1 MNIRGRCNASPLY
14 PARVM
19 LSGQKFTGNP
29 APPQAPESAP
39 LPGGTITAME
49 PSPTPPPPP
58 TPARVFDESTLRPA
72 PPGSLPGSPVILFDG
87 LCNLCNSAVAWIVDH
102 DRRDRGRGRFR
113 FASLQSAIAR
123 ELLSKAGA
131 AQGGATSDGKP
142 SPLPLSRRE
151 RGEEQNAAVPDSI
164 VLIDEQ
170 GGMHVRSDAAI
181 RIARGLGFPWSLA
194 AVFTIVPRPLRD
206 WLYRLV
212 ARNRYRWYGRRES
225 CRVPTAAERARFLDA
240 DEPPASRGESAADA
254 IDLPLAGVLEQA
266 SRPRAVS
273 LVERSEPGL
282 AWSFIIRLVLC
293 YILVYLLPFPMGT
306 IFGGFGIEWIDW
318 PAMQYGAWKRE
329 AVVWTAKAVFG
340 LEITVFPAGS
350 GDTTYNYVELFVF
363 AIAAIIGAAAWT
375 AGAGA
380 WNWIRARLGHSVR
393 GRRRGDSRAQ
403 GVSPRTFDLFSVYVR
418 YYLAAV
424 MLGYGINKVLLM
436 QMPHPG
442 PSRLMVTYGESS
454 PFGLLWTSM
463 GASPGYQFFG
473 GLAETV
479 GALLLFWRR
488 TSLLGALVCAAAL
501 VNVVAL
507 NLFYDVPV
515 KLFSSHLLL
524 LSLFLAAPHLGRLV
538 GVLALNLPTAAAT
551 LRPFPF
557 RWRIIRW
564 SALALKTA
572 VVLWLTVGTTWR
584 MMSMI
589 AQMRPPAATNPLAG
603 FYRVESFTID
613 GVADRALD
621 DAARWVRVGID
632 DGMTTQAGLAAGA
645 AVRCAD
651 GHIERWWL
659 QLNLA
664 ANTITIPQAN
674 QQEPATLTYA
684 TPEAETD
691 VVALEGTWGGKPFA
705 ARLRRVDAEDQLTTR
720 GFRWVNEF
728 PFYR

>member
-1 MNIRGRCNASPLY
+1 
-14 PARVM
+14 
-19 LSGQKFTGNP
+19 
-29 APPQAPESAP
+29 
-39 LPGGTITAME
+39 ME
-49 PSPTPPPPP
+49 PSPTP
-58 TPARVFDESTLRPA
+58 R
-72 PPGSLPGSPVILFDG
+72 SPVILFDG
-87 LCNLCNSAVAWIVDH
+87 LCNLCDSAVGWIVDH
-102 DRRDRGRGRFR
+102 DRRGTFR
-113 FASLQSAIAR
+113 FASLQSDIAR

-170 GGMHVRSDAAI
+170 GETHMRSDAAI

-240 DEPPASRGESAADA
+240 DEWTFPGAGAGTNSSPPQDAVAAA
-254 IDLPLAGVLEQA
+254 IDLPLAGALESA
-266 SRPRAVS
+266 SPPRVAS
-273 LVERSEPGL
+273 LVERNEPGL
-282 AWSFIIRLVLC
+282 AWTILLRCVLC
-293 YILVYLLPFPMGT
+293 YILAYLLPFPLGT

-318 PAMQYGAWKRE
+318 PAAQYALGKRE
-329 AVVWTAKAVFG
+329 VVVWAAKTVFG
-340 LEITVFPAGS
+340 LEITIFPAGS
-350 GDTTYNYVELFVF
+350 GDTTYNYVELFVH
-363 AIAAIIGAAAWT
+363 AIAAVIGAAVWT

-380 WNWIRARLGHSVR
+380 WNWTRARLGHSVR
-393 GRRRGDSRAQ
+393 ARRRGDSRRR
-403 GVSPRTFDLFSVYVR
+403 GVSPRTFDLFNVYVR

-424 MLGYGINKVLLM
+424 MLGYGINKLLLM

-473 GLAETV
+473 GLAETL
-479 GALLLFWRR
+479 GAALLFWRR
-488 TSLLGALVCAAAL
+488 TTLLGTLVCAAAL

-524 LSLFLAAPHLGRLV
+524 LSLFLAAPHFGRLV

-557 RWRIIRW
+557 RWRITRW

-589 AQMRPPAATNPLAG
+589 AEMRPPAASNPLAG
-603 FYRVESFTID
+603 FYRVESFSLD
-613 GVADRALD
+613 GVADRTLD

-632 DGMTTQAGLAAGA
+632 DGMTTQAGLAASA

-659 QLNLA
+659 QLNLDT
-664 ANTITIPQAN
+664 NTVTIPLAN
-674 QQEPATLTYA
+674 QQQPATLTYT
-684 TPEAETD
+684 TPQAETD
-691 VVALEGTWGGKPFA
+691 VVVLEGTWGGKPIA
-705 ARLRRVDAEDQLTTR
+705 ARLRRAEAENQLTTR
-720 GFRWVNEF
+720 GFNWINEF